1 MLNTWLTG
9 SGRFGLRRRALTVR
23 SVVSE
28 SLARSADEM
37 SADSGEV
44 GLFFFMMML
53 PARFK
58 KVPAQLFEMELVGHC
73 TQVY

>member
-1 MLNTWLTG
+1 
-9 SGRFGLRRRALTVR
+9 LRKRALTVR

-28 SLARSADEM
+28 SLDRSADEK

-53 PARFK
+53 PARVK
-58 KVPAQLFEMELVGHC
+58 KVPIQFL
-73 TQVY
+73 